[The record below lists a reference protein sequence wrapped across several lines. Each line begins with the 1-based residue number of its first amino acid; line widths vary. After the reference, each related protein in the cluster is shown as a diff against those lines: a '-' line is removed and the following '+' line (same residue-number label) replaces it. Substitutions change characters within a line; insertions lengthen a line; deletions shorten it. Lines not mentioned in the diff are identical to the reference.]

1 MPSLPAE
8 TPPCQTDKVS
18 EALETLIQL
27 ILPLHQLLE
36 AQAALEEG
44 AAQQLADIVDS
55 LVNLTASFETVLAG
69 LSSLMASETLS
80 PALQAALDR
89 IESRQTRQQRALTEI
104 SGQLRML
111 TDWLGAP
118 PAPKAGPD

>member
-89 IESRQTRQQRALTEI
+89 I
-104 SGQLRML
+104 
-111 TDWLGAP
+111 
-118 PAPKAGPD
+118 